1 MTALVTLDQPFS
13 VKTRQRPLQMF
24 LASNKD
30 NDEVGPVFF
39 LCGHSIN
46 FALLLFNEFCRSPLL
61 RNCDGFS
68 IFAAGLDYSESLK

>member
-39 LCGHSIN
+39 YAGIQLISLSCFSMSSVEALCCEIVTV
-46 FALLLFNEFCRSPLL
+46 FQFLLLA
-61 RNCDGFS
+61 S
-68 IFAAGLDYSESLK
+68 ITARV